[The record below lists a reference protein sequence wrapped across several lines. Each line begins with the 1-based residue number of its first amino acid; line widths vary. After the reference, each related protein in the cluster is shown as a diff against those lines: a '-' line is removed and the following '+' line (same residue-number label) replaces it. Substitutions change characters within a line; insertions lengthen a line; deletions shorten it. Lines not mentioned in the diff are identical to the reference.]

1 MDALIQD
8 VRSALRSLRRSP
20 GFAVAAMLTL
30 AVAVGA
36 NTAILSIADAVL
48 FRPLPFADPDRVFLL
63 QMVNPSTR
71 QRFTLL
77 PFDHVRAIN
86 ERHRGLSEVGL
97 QDNGPRITMTN
108 EAGTTEVSSL
118 SVSANY
124 FDILGVRAARG
135 RLFNAGDAVENARAA
150 VLSHAAW
157 SQRFA
162 RDAGVVGRSV
172 QLGASS
178 FDIVGILPRDFVF
191 PGFDAV
197 PELVTVLP
205 PLRAGDKG
213 GTFYSIVRLEPGVT
227 QAQAQAETEA
237 IVRALTPAAATPVSM
252 PVLDDPRVVLFSRG
266 QPVMWLL
273 LAAALAL
280 LLIGCANLA
289 NIVLTRARTRGRDLA
304 VRVALGASRGRLI
317 RPIVFEALIVGL
329 AAGSLAV
336 LVTASTF
343 DALAR
348 QVPTFVHRN
357 VPVGVDARVFG
368 FAMGLSMFG
377 ALVFSVFPAWHAS
390 QLDIRSQI
398 SAGAGRSGST
408 RTDGLGRPMI
418 AVQVALAIVL
428 VFGAAIAARA
438 FVDVLRVPLGFTP
451 ENVIRILVQPPRG
464 ESDQQRFY
472 MRAIE
477 SFARRGDVVSAGA
490 AGATLMNTSPDDGVR
505 GDPATRSRE
514 MKAGIV
520 HVLPGYFET
529 AGLKL
534 IRGRFLSHD
543 DIREGVDPAV
553 VSEIAAR
560 VLFPGREAIGAT
572 LENSRGRKFVVVG
585 VVGDV
590 THNVTVAGPPLAY
603 VFSGADTR
611 RLGMIVR
618 MRERRDGALEE
629 VRREVAALA
638 PGMPIRIEWWAD
650 SIAAQNGYRNPRLQ
664 TLVLGTFAAI
674 ALGLT
679 GLGVFAVVSFLV
691 AMRTREMGIRIA
703 IGATPP
709 NVERVVLK
717 QALVPVASG
726 VVLGLLVAH
735 WAKRLAEAQLFNVN
749 TSDPTMLVAAVVT
762 VAVAATA
769 GAYLPARR
777 AVRIDPI
784 QALRAE

>member
-1 MDALIQD
+1 MDTFYQD
-8 VRSALRSLRRSP
+8 IRFAFRSLKRSP
-20 GFAVAAMLTL
+20 GFTAVALLTL

-36 NTAILSIADAVL
+36 NAAILSIADAVL
-48 FRPLPFADPDRVFLL
+48 FRPLPYADPERVFLL
-63 QMVNPSTR
+63 QMLNPATG
-71 QRFTLL
+71 QRFTLV

-97 QDNGPRITMTN
+97 QDNGPRLTMTN
-108 EAGTTEVSSL
+108 AAGTTEVSSL

-135 RLFNAGDAVENARAA
+135 RLFVAGDAVENARAA
-150 VLSHAAW
+150 VLSHVAW
-157 SQRFA
+157 SQRFT
-162 RDAGVVGRSV
+162 RDPGIVGRTL
-172 QLGASS
+172 QLGTSS
-178 FDIVGILPRDFVF
+178 FDVIGILPPDLVF
-191 PGFDAV
+191 PGFLSN

-205 PLRAGDKG
+205 PLRAGEKG
-213 GTFYSIVRLEPGVT
+213 GTFYPIVRLEPGVT
-227 QAQAQAETEA
+227 QAEAQAETEA
-237 IVRALTPAAATPVSM
+237 IVRALTPAAATPTPT
-252 PVLDDPRVVLFSRG
+252 PVLDDVRVVLFPMG

-289 NIVLTRARTRGRDLA
+289 NIVLTRARARGRDLA
-304 VRVALGASRGRLI
+304 VRVALGAGRVRLI
-317 RPIVFEALIVGL
+317 QPIVFEALMIGL
-329 AAGSLAV
+329 AAGSLSV

-357 VPVGVDARVFG
+357 VPVGVDVRVFG

-377 ALVFSVFPAWHAS
+377 ALVFSVVPAWRAS
-390 QLDIRSQI
+390 RLDVRSQI
-398 SAGAGRSGST
+398 SAGAGRFSST
-408 RTDGLGRPMI
+408 RSDGLGRPMI

-451 ENVIRILVQPPRG
+451 ENVIRIVVQPPRG
-464 ESDQQRFY
+464 DSEPQRFY
-472 MRAIE
+472 VRAIE

-505 GDPATRSRE
+505 GDWTRSRE
-514 MKAGIV
+514 MTAGIV

-529 AGLKL
+529 AGLRL
-534 IRGRFLSHD
+534 IRGRFVSRD
-543 DIREGVDPAV
+543 DIREGVDAAV
-553 VSEIAAR
+553 VSETAAR
-560 VLFPGREAIGAT
+560 VLFPGRETIGAT
-572 LENSRGRKFVVVG
+572 FENNRGRKFIVVG

-590 THNVTVAGPPLAY
+590 THSVTVAGPPLTYA
-603 VFSGADTR
+603 VPGRDTR
-611 RLGMIVR
+611 RLAMIVR
-618 MRERRDGALEE
+618 MRERREGALEE
-629 VRREVAALA
+629 IRREVAALV
-638 PGMPIRIEWWAD
+638 PGMPIRIEWWSD
-650 SIAAQNGYRNPRLQ
+650 SIAAQNGYRNPRFQ
-664 TLVLGTFAAI
+664 TLVLVTFAVI

-691 AMRTREMGIRIA
+691 AARTREMGIRIA

-709 NVERVVLK
+709 NVERFVLK

-726 VVLGLLVAH
+726 VVLGLVVAH
-735 WAKRLAEAQLFNVN
+735 WAKRLAEAQLFKVD
-749 TSDPTMLVAAVVT
+749 TSDPTMLVVAVAT

-777 AVRIDPI
+777 AARIDPI
-784 QALRAE
+784 QALRTE